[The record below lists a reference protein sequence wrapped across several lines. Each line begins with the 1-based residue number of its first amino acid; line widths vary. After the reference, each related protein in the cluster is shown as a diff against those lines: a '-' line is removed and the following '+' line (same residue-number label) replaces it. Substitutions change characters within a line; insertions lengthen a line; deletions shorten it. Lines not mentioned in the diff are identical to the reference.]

1 MITENPTF
9 FIFMDDNQSFERL
22 KELKAKSTFTKDAVI
37 FTDSQ
42 LNDKSL
48 AETYNNKKDV
58 ILNAYT
64 FKNSLNS
71 VNKDIFHNMF
81 NVLCIFSED
90 LQFSEKDFFQMK
102 DLAVTKNDNV
112 SLVSF
117 DAISALTFMFIKD
130 LSFIDAGI
138 LLYKTYKE
146 SKTSL
151 VPTMDGLSSGD
162 LDGSLNLINI
172 GLDSI
177 F

>member
-37 FTDSQ
+37 FTDNQ
-42 LNDKSL
+42 LNNKSL
-48 AETYNNKKDV
+48 AEIYNDKKDI

-90 LQFSEKDFFQMK
+90 LQFSEKDFFRMK
-102 DLAVTKNDNV
+102 DLAIIKNDNV

-138 LLYKTYKE
+138 SLYKIHKE

-151 VPTMDGLSSGD
+151 VPTMDGLSNGD
-162 LDGSLNLINI
+162 LDSSLDLINI
-172 GLDSI
+172 GLGSI
-177 F
+177 S